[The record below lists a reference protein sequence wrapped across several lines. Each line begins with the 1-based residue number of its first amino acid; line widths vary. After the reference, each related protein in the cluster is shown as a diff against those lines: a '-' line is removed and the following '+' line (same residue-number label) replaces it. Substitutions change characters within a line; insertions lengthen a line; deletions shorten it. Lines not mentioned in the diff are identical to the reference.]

1 MFQYQFNSMSTMVTI
16 SISHELFANDLLP
29 VYKQFE
35 FVENLCSRFLP
46 DSELSKL
53 NQQLENE
60 ISISPEMY
68 FILRE
73 AERFYRE
80 TSGMFNPGI
89 LEALETNGYAAS
101 IETIRGK
108 ELTDTVPKN
117 FKTVRTFPVTLNE
130 KRQTAILHATID
142 LGGIAKGWIL
152 DRAAQLLEK
161 HGFGFINVGGDIRVF
176 GELPRSLNI
185 GIENPFDPAN
195 ILTSLQLEGGAVCTS
210 TSAKRK
216 WLVNGEE
223 RHHLIDPRTG
233 TSSNSTIVSATI
245 TAPTA
250 IVADVWAKTVLLLGE
265 KKGQE
270 WVNKKGL
277 GAVLINKNGEIW
289 RGGGL

>member
-35 FVENLCSRFLP
+35 FVENLCSRFRP

-60 ISISPEMY
+60 ISISREMY
-68 FILRE
+68 FILTE

-80 TSGMFNPGI
+80 TCGMFNPGI
-89 LEALETNGYAAS
+89 LEALETNGYTAS

-108 ELTDTVPKN
+108 ELTDAVPKDI
-117 FKTVRTFPVTLNE
+117 KAVRTFPVTFNE

-142 LGGIAKGWIL
+142 LGGIAKGWVL
-152 DRAAQLLEK
+152 DRAAKLLEQY
-161 HGFGFINVGGDIRVF
+161 GFGFINVGGDLRVF

-195 ILTSLQLEGGAVCTS
+195 ILTSLQLAGGAVCTS

-216 WLVNGEE
+216 WFVNGEE

-233 TSSNSTIVSATI
+233 TSSESTIISATI
-245 TAPTA
+245 TARTA
-250 IVADVWAKTVLLLGE
+250 IEADVWAKTVLLLGE
-265 KKGQE
+265 KAGQE

-277 GAVLINKNGEIW
+277 GTVLINQNGEIW

>member
-1 MFQYQFNSMSTMVTI
+1 M
-16 SISHELFANDLLP
+16 
-29 VYKQFE
+29 
-35 FVENLCSRFLP
+35 
-46 DSELSKL
+46 
-53 NQQLENE
+53 
-60 ISISPEMY
+60 
-68 FILRE
+68 
-73 AERFYRE
+73 
-80 TSGMFNPGI
+80 
-89 LEALETNGYAAS
+89 
-101 IETIRGK
+101 
-108 ELTDTVPKN
+108 TDAVPID
-117 FKTVRTFPVTLNE
+117 FKAVRTFPVTLNE
-130 KRQTAILHATID
+130 KRQSAVLHATID
-142 LGGIAKGWIL
+142 LGGIAKGWVI

-161 HGFGFINVGGDIRVF
+161 YGFGFINVGGDLRVF

-195 ILTSLQLEGGAVCTS
+195 ILTSLQLAGGAVCTS

-216 WLVNGEE
+216 WFVNGEE

-250 IVADVWAKTVLLLGE
+250 IVADVWAKTILVLGE
-265 KKGQE
+265 KRGQE